1 MKETINA
8 NIGGV
13 AFTLDTDAYERL
25 SAYLADV
32 RSRVSD
38 PDEVMNDIEARF
50 GDIFREMLPSPMMVV
65 SIDTV
70 EAAIERMG
78 SPEVFGPYHTHENCE
93 NGECGKAQANN
104 RAATKQRLFERKY
117 NDRLLAGVCSGL
129 AAYFGISSVAM
140 RLIMLALFWLGLPL
154 VVYIILWI
162 VMPEEEVD
170 FFNNNKTESKS

>member
-13 AFTLDTDAYERL
+13 AFTLDTDAYARL
-25 SAYLADV
+25 SAYLDDV

-50 GDIFREMLPSPMMVV
+50 GEIFRETLTSPMMVV

-78 SPEVFGPYHTHENCE
+78 SPEVFGPQRSQESKEQQADPHTT
-93 NGECGKAQANN
+93 
-104 RAATKQRLFERKY
+104 TKHCRLERKY

-140 RLIMLALFWLGLPL
+140 RLIMLALFWIGLPL
-154 VVYIILWI
+154 IVYIILWI
-162 VMPEEEVD
+162 VMPEEKVD
-170 FFNNNKTESKS
+170 FFNTNKKTE